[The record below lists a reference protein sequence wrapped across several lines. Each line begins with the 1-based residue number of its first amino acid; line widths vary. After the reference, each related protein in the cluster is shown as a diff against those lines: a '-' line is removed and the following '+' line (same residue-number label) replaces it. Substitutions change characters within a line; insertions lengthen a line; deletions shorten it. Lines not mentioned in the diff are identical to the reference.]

1 MDSINTVWIHI
12 IDKNSYVTKHT
23 EDENGGY
30 HVKQLSHFFAQNKGN
45 NKIFF
50 QLIAWKTGFDYSQQ
64 IFQNFQQKN
73 MTLTVVKRGCLILE
87 GKEHPHPLK

>member
-1 MDSINTVWIHI
+1 MGVSCKTI
-12 IDKNSYVTKHT
+12 KS
-23 EDENGGY
+23 
-30 HVKQLSHFFAQNKGN
+30 FFAQNKGN

-50 QLIAWKTGFDYSQQ
+50 QLIGWKTGFDYSQQ

-73 MTLTVVKRGCLILE
+73 MTLTVVKRGCLMLE